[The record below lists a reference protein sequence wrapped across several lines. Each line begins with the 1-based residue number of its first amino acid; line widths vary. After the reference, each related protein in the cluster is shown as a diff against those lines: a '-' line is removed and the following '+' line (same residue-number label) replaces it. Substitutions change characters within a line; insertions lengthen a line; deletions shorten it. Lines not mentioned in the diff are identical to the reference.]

1 MYFELCLKY
10 LLGCVLDGLY
20 QGLSLLQKVST
31 IDKMREVG
39 ADVLRAALTSTSDQG
54 WTRNASCLL

>member
-10 LLGCVLDGLY
+10 PLGCVLDGLY

-54 WTRNASCLL
+54 